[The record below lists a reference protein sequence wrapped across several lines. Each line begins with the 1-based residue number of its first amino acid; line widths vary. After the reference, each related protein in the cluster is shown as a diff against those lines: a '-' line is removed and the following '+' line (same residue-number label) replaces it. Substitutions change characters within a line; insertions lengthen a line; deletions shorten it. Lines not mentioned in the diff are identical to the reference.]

1 MWKTDIRDTILYE
14 DQAIMVCHK
23 PAGLAVQNARIGT
36 MDMESALKNY
46 LTEKNTEGIPYLGI
60 INRLDQPVE
69 GLLVFAKTSRAAAGL
84 SRQMEKNK
92 IEKVYLAVSDRIP
105 PEKEGQLEDYLKK
118 DGRNN
123 SSVVA
128 ESGTKGAKKA
138 KLFYRAAGTI
148 PDSRTETGLRCLIQ
162 IRLETG
168 RHHQIRVQ
176 MAHAGMPLI
185 GDRKYYPE
193 DKSGLSLG
201 LCSSVLRFLHPE
213 SGKKMEFRAEPKGN
227 AFEGFDMGKCC

>member
-1 MWKTDIRDTILYE
+1 MWKIDIQDTILYE
-14 DQAIMVCHK
+14 DRAIIVCQK
-23 PAGLAVQNARIGT
+23 PAGLAVQNAGIGK

-46 LTEKNTEGIPYLGI
+46 LAEKNTEGIPYLGI
-60 INRLDQPVE
+60 ISRLDQPVE
-69 GLLVFAKTSRAAAGL
+69 GVLVFAKTSRAAAGL
-84 SRQMEKNK
+84 SRQMKKNE
-92 IEKVYLAVSDRIP
+92 IEKVYLAVSDRMP
-105 PEKEGQLEDYLKK
+105 PEKKGQLEDYLKK

-128 ESGTKGAKKA
+128 EPGTKGAKKA
-138 KLFYRAAGTI
+138 KLFYRVVSTL
-148 PDSRTETGLRCLIQ
+148 PDSRTETGMRCLLR

-176 MAHAGMPLI
+176 MAHAGMPLV

-201 LCSSVLRFLHPE
+201 LCSSVLRFIHPE
-213 SGKKMEFRAEPKGN
+213 SGKKMEFQAEPKGN
-227 AFEGFDMGKCC
+227 AFEGFDMGNPC